1 MAQTKVKLISD
12 GVIVQ
17 GNLHASH
24 GITTAHIGE
33 GSNLYYTDARVSSY
47 LSTNG
52 YATQTDIVA
61 AITDSAPVT
70 LDTLNELAAA
80 LGDDPNFA
88 TTTAT
93 SLGLKAPLASP
104 SFTGNA
110 TFAGTIASNNI
121 AVTNSGNGELSVTR
135 TSGATVKSIAQS
147 ARGQIGTSSNHELQ
161 LITNATSRLTIST
174 SGNATFAGD
183 VQLGGTTPTLNFYKT
198 SHADILA
205 NIKVESDT
213 GTGGKLTI
221 QTKRNGNTALDAL
234 VIYENQNTTFAG
246 AVTIDSNLT
255 INGPSTKFNT
265 DGDSFFEILDAG
277 TNACYLRAGASDE
290 IYIGANNNYQL
301 RLKTNKDVVMDNGGN
316 LGIGTD
322 SPSEKLSVVG
332 GNIRLES
339 TVAGNNGILI
349 IYDSNTTQSGQIYG
363 SSGDLK
369 IYSPADVL
377 FNQGG
382 NVGIG
387 TTSPGGLLTINGTGD
402 AIRGESTNTGAGGAQ
417 IDLLHFTTSP
427 ADNDTFALINMGGY
441 YTGTTSVYGTSIKSI
456 WTDVSAR
463 DAALTFST
471 NNGGTLAERMRITSS
486 GAIEI
491 KGSSTTA
498 SAQAFITNDNSVLSI
513 GSSVSGSVVK
523 DISFNSPSPMMYI
536 DGSTGN
542 VGIGTNSPETQL
554 SIGDYTDSTETITIA
569 TSSNGTGRIN
579 FYDNNNTEGG
589 SIRVVGETGGSKMYF
604 ANRWNTDND
613 RVVFDLKNGNVGIGA
628 PTLPPDFYTATGGGY
643 AVLGVG
649 QSSFLMSYKSDDSIE
664 LCQNTYVNTSGANNG
679 VTASVPAARLTLV
692 DGQFVFQAL
701 QTASNYSQTAQNV
714 LTIANS
720 GSIGMGANS
729 ASYRLRVKSDATVDN
744 GIYLSAGTGSG
755 NHSLY
760 VEDKDGTAEF
770 FAVRGDGEIR
780 LNASNQGHTYAR
792 TGIRLGANA
801 SANNLDD
808 YEEGTWTPSITAAGG
823 NAATATYS
831 TAYYT
836 KVGRL
841 VNANVYIHTINI
853 NAITSGTYILL
864 TGLPFTSLAYA
875 DFTST
880 YHVGGWSG
888 GAIVGGYVQSG
899 QSYAYFMRAD
909 GTEAQQTSTDITMTR
924 IMINITYQTT

>member
-1 MAQTKVKLISD
+1 MANTKVTGDLIASSTIATGNIADNAVTSD
-12 GVIVQ
+12 KI
-17 GNLHASH
+17 S
-24 GITTAHIGE
+24 GITTAHITE
-33 GSNLYYTDARVSSY
+33 GANLYYTDARADARVA
-47 LSTNG
+47 L
-52 YATQTDIVA
+52 IVG
-61 AITDSAPVT
+61 SAPST
-70 LDTLNELAAA
+70 LNTLNELADA
-80 LGDDPNFA
+80 LGDDPNYA
-88 TTTAT
+88 ATTAT
-93 SLGLKAPLASP
+93 TIGLKAPIASP
-104 SFTGNA
+104 SFTGN
-110 TFAGTIASNNI
+110 S
-121 AVTNSGNGELSVTR
+121 
-135 TSGATVKSIAQS
+135 
-147 ARGQIGTSSNHELQ
+147 
-161 LITNATSRLTIST
+161 
-174 SGNATFAGD
+174 TFAGD

-198 SHADILA
+198 SNADILA

-402 AIRGESTNTGAGGAQ
+402 AIRVESTNTGAGGAQ

-924 IMINITYQTT
+924 FMVNVTYQTT

>member
-1 MAQTKVKLISD
+1 MANTKVTGDLIASSTIATGNIADNAVTSD
-12 GVIVQ
+12 KI
-17 GNLHASH
+17 S
-24 GITTAHIGE
+24 GITTAHITE
-33 GSNLYYTDARVSSY
+33 GANLYYTDARADARVA
-47 LSTNG
+47 L
-52 YATQTDIVA
+52 IVG
-61 AITDSAPVT
+61 SAPST
-70 LDTLNELAAA
+70 LNTLNELADA
-80 LGDDPNFA
+80 LGDDPNYA
-88 TTTAT
+88 ATTAT
-93 SLGLKAPLASP
+93 TIGLKAPIASP
-104 SFTGNA
+104 SFTGN
-110 TFAGTIASNNI
+110 S
-121 AVTNSGNGELSVTR
+121 
-135 TSGATVKSIAQS
+135 
-147 ARGQIGTSSNHELQ
+147 
-161 LITNATSRLTIST
+161 
-174 SGNATFAGD
+174 TFAGD

-198 SHADILA
+198 SNADILA

-402 AIRGESTNTGAGGAQ
+402 AIRVESTNTGAGGAQ

-604 ANRWNTDND
+604 SNRWNTDND

>member
-1 MAQTKVKLISD
+1 MANTKVTGDLIASSTIATGNIADNAVTSD
-12 GVIVQ
+12 KI
-17 GNLHASH
+17 S
-24 GITTAHIGE
+24 GITTAHITE
-33 GSNLYYTDARVSSY
+33 GANLYYTDARADARVA
-47 LSTNG
+47 L
-52 YATQTDIVA
+52 IVG
-61 AITDSAPVT
+61 SAPST
-70 LDTLNELAAA
+70 LNTLNELADA
-80 LGDDPNFA
+80 LGDDPNYA
-88 TTTAT
+88 ATTAT
-93 SLGLKAPLASP
+93 TIGLKAPIASP
-104 SFTGNA
+104 SFTGN
-110 TFAGTIASNNI
+110 S
-121 AVTNSGNGELSVTR
+121 
-135 TSGATVKSIAQS
+135 
-147 ARGQIGTSSNHELQ
+147 
-161 LITNATSRLTIST
+161 
-174 SGNATFAGD
+174 TFAGD

-198 SHADILA
+198 SNADILA

-402 AIRGESTNTGAGGAQ
+402 AIRVESTNTGAGGAQ

-643 AVLGVG
+643 AVLGMG

>member
-1 MAQTKVKLISD
+1 MANTKVTGDLIASSTIATGNIADNAVTSD
-12 GVIVQ
+12 KI
-17 GNLHASH
+17 S
-24 GITTAHIGE
+24 GITTAHITE
-33 GSNLYYTDARVSSY
+33 GANLYYTDARADARVA
-47 LSTNG
+47 L
-52 YATQTDIVA
+52 IVG
-61 AITDSAPVT
+61 SAPST
-70 LDTLNELAAA
+70 LNTLNELADA
-80 LGDDPNFA
+80 LGDDPNYA
-88 TTTAT
+88 ATTAT
-93 SLGLKAPLASP
+93 TIGLKAPIASP
-104 SFTGNA
+104 SFTGN
-110 TFAGTIASNNI
+110 S
-121 AVTNSGNGELSVTR
+121 
-135 TSGATVKSIAQS
+135 
-147 ARGQIGTSSNHELQ
+147 
-161 LITNATSRLTIST
+161 
-174 SGNATFAGD
+174 TFAGD

-198 SHADILA
+198 SNADILA

-402 AIRGESTNTGAGGAQ
+402 AIRVESTNTGAGGAQ

>member
-1 MAQTKVKLISD
+1 MANTKVTGDLIASSTIATGNIADNAVTSD
-12 GVIVQ
+12 KI
-17 GNLHASH
+17 S
-24 GITTAHIGE
+24 GITTAHITE
-33 GSNLYYTDARVSSY
+33 GANLYYTDARADARVA
-47 LSTNG
+47 L
-52 YATQTDIVA
+52 IVG
-61 AITDSAPVT
+61 SAPST
-70 LDTLNELAAA
+70 LNTLNELADA
-80 LGDDPNFA
+80 LGDDPNYA
-88 TTTAT
+88 ATTAT
-93 SLGLKAPLASP
+93 TIGLKAPIASP
-104 SFTGNA
+104 SFTGN
-110 TFAGTIASNNI
+110 S
-121 AVTNSGNGELSVTR
+121 
-135 TSGATVKSIAQS
+135 
-147 ARGQIGTSSNHELQ
+147 
-161 LITNATSRLTIST
+161 
-174 SGNATFAGD
+174 TFAGD

-198 SHADILA
+198 SNADILA

-402 AIRGESTNTGAGGAQ
+402 AIRVESTNTGAGGAQ

-471 NNGGTLAERMRITSS
+471 NNGGTLAERMRITSA
-486 GAIEI
+486 GAVEI
-491 KGSSTTA
+491 KGSSTTT

-604 ANRWNTDND
+604 SNRWNTDND

>member
-1 MAQTKVKLISD
+1 
-12 GVIVQ
+12 
-17 GNLHASH
+17 
-24 GITTAHIGE
+24 
-33 GSNLYYTDARVSSY
+33 
-47 LSTNG
+47 
-52 YATQTDIVA
+52 
-61 AITDSAPVT
+61 
-70 LDTLNELAAA
+70 
-80 LGDDPNFA
+80 
-88 TTTAT
+88 
-93 SLGLKAPLASP
+93 
-104 SFTGNA
+104 
-110 TFAGTIASNNI
+110 
-121 AVTNSGNGELSVTR
+121 
-135 TSGATVKSIAQS
+135 
-147 ARGQIGTSSNHELQ
+147 
-161 LITNATSRLTIST
+161 
-174 SGNATFAGD
+174 
-183 VQLGGTTPTLNFYKT
+183 
-198 SHADILA
+198 
-205 NIKVESDT
+205 
-213 GTGGKLTI
+213 
-221 QTKRNGNTALDAL
+221 
-234 VIYENQNTTFAG
+234 
-246 AVTIDSNLT
+246 
-255 INGPSTKFNT
+255 
-265 DGDSFFEILDAG
+265 
-277 TNACYLRAGASDE
+277 
-290 IYIGANNNYQL
+290 
-301 RLKTNKDVVMDNGGN
+301 
-316 LGIGTD
+316 
-322 SPSEKLSVVG
+322 
-332 GNIRLES
+332 
-339 TVAGNNGILI
+339 
-349 IYDSNTTQSGQIYG
+349 
-363 SSGDLK
+363 
-369 IYSPADVL
+369 
-377 FNQGG
+377 
-382 NVGIG
+382 
-387 TTSPGGLLTINGTGD
+387 
-402 AIRGESTNTGAGGAQ
+402 
-417 IDLLHFTTSP
+417 
-427 ADNDTFALINMGGY
+427 
-441 YTGTTSVYGTSIKSI
+441 
-456 WTDVSAR
+456 
-463 DAALTFST
+463 
-471 NNGGTLAERMRITSS
+471 
-486 GAIEI
+486 
-491 KGSSTTA
+491 
-498 SAQAFITNDNSVLSI
+498 
-513 GSSVSGSVVK
+513 
-523 DISFNSPSPMMYI
+523 
-536 DGSTGN
+536 
-542 VGIGTNSPETQL
+542 
-554 SIGDYTDSTETITIA
+554 
-569 TSSNGTGRIN
+569 
-579 FYDNNNTEGG
+579 
-589 SIRVVGETGGSKMYF
+589 MYF

-643 AVLGVG
+643 AVLGMG

-692 DGQFVFQAL
+692 DGQFVFHAL

>member
-1 MAQTKVKLISD
+1 MANTKVTGDLIASSTIATGNIADNAVTSD
-12 GVIVQ
+12 KI
-17 GNLHASH
+17 S
-24 GITTAHIGE
+24 GITTAHITE
-33 GSNLYYTDARVSSY
+33 GANLYYTDARADARVA
-47 LSTNG
+47 L
-52 YATQTDIVA
+52 IVG
-61 AITDSAPVT
+61 SAPST
-70 LDTLNELAAA
+70 LNTLNELADA
-80 LGDDPNFA
+80 LGDDPNYA
-88 TTTAT
+88 ATTAT
-93 SLGLKAPLASP
+93 TIGLKAPIASP
-104 SFTGNA
+104 SFTGN
-110 TFAGTIASNNI
+110 S
-121 AVTNSGNGELSVTR
+121 
-135 TSGATVKSIAQS
+135 
-147 ARGQIGTSSNHELQ
+147 
-161 LITNATSRLTIST
+161 
-174 SGNATFAGD
+174 TFAGD

-198 SHADILA
+198 SNADILA

-402 AIRGESTNTGAGGAQ
+402 AIRVESTNTGAGGAQ

-909 GTEAQQTSTDITMTR
+909 GTEAQQTSTDITTTR

>member
-1 MAQTKVKLISD
+1 MANTKVTGDLIASSTIATGNIADNAVTSD
-12 GVIVQ
+12 KI
-17 GNLHASH
+17 S
-24 GITTAHIGE
+24 GITTAHITE
-33 GSNLYYTDARVSSY
+33 GANLYYTDARADARVA
-47 LSTNG
+47 L
-52 YATQTDIVA
+52 IVG
-61 AITDSAPVT
+61 SAPST
-70 LDTLNELAAA
+70 LNTLNELADA
-80 LGDDPNFA
+80 LGDDPNYA
-88 TTTAT
+88 ATTAT
-93 SLGLKAPLASP
+93 TIGLKAPIASP
-104 SFTGNA
+104 SFTGN
-110 TFAGTIASNNI
+110 S
-121 AVTNSGNGELSVTR
+121 
-135 TSGATVKSIAQS
+135 
-147 ARGQIGTSSNHELQ
+147 
-161 LITNATSRLTIST
+161 
-174 SGNATFAGD
+174 TFAGD

-198 SHADILA
+198 SNADILA

-402 AIRGESTNTGAGGAQ
+402 AIRVESTNTGAGGAQ

-542 VGIGTNSPETQL
+542 VGIGTTSPETQL

>member
-1 MAQTKVKLISD
+1 MANTKVTGDLIASSTIATGNIADNAVTSD
-12 GVIVQ
+12 KI
-17 GNLHASH
+17 S
-24 GITTAHIGE
+24 GITTAHITE
-33 GSNLYYTDARVSSY
+33 GANLYYTDARADARVA
-47 LSTNG
+47 L
-52 YATQTDIVA
+52 IV
-61 AITDSAPVT
+61 DSAPST
-70 LDTLNELAAA
+70 LNTLNELADA
-80 LGDDPNFA
+80 LGDDPNYA
-88 TTTAT
+88 ATTAT
-93 SLGLKAPLASP
+93 TIGLKAPIASP
-104 SFTGNA
+104 SFTGN
-110 TFAGTIASNNI
+110 S
-121 AVTNSGNGELSVTR
+121 
-135 TSGATVKSIAQS
+135 
-147 ARGQIGTSSNHELQ
+147 
-161 LITNATSRLTIST
+161 
-174 SGNATFAGD
+174 TFAGD

-198 SHADILA
+198 SNADILA

-402 AIRGESTNTGAGGAQ
+402 AIRVESTNTGAGGAQ

-471 NNGGTLAERMRITSS
+471 NNGGTLAERMRITSA
-486 GAIEI
+486 GAVEI
-491 KGSSTTA
+491 KGSSTTT

-542 VGIGTNSPETQL
+542 VGIGTTSPETQL

>member
-1 MAQTKVKLISD
+1 MANTKVTGDLIASSTIATGNIADNAVTSD
-12 GVIVQ
+12 KI
-17 GNLHASH
+17 S
-24 GITTAHIGE
+24 GITTAHITE
-33 GSNLYYTDARVSSY
+33 GANLYYTDARADARVA
-47 LSTNG
+47 L
-52 YATQTDIVA
+52 IVG
-61 AITDSAPVT
+61 SAPST
-70 LDTLNELAAA
+70 LNTLNELADA
-80 LGDDPNFA
+80 LGDDPNYA
-88 TTTAT
+88 ATTAT
-93 SLGLKAPLASP
+93 TIGLKAPIASP
-104 SFTGNA
+104 SFTGN
-110 TFAGTIASNNI
+110 S
-121 AVTNSGNGELSVTR
+121 
-135 TSGATVKSIAQS
+135 
-147 ARGQIGTSSNHELQ
+147 
-161 LITNATSRLTIST
+161 
-174 SGNATFAGD
+174 TFAGD

-198 SHADILA
+198 SNADILA

-402 AIRGESTNTGAGGAQ
+402 AIRVESTNTGAGGAQ

-924 IMINITYQTT
+924 IMINIT